1 MKMRNA
7 LWSLCVVLLL
17 TLLLAG
23 CAQTAAP
30 APAADT
36 QNQTAPVIPMSSPED
51 ITPHPI
57 GSSSAPSDTV
67 PASSDVAP
75 ASSDSFPEQPDSE
88 PAPSEE
94 DGIYLLV
101 NGVRLAPG
109 MDYAERKA
117 ALGAPSAPDQALD
130 ACDGSSFGTIHFY
143 PGMTVTENESGVI
156 RGIECSV
163 QFEGESDA
171 ALLGRVGLGATR
183 PEVLAA
189 LGVPENA
196 ASADLDCVLSYR
208 QEGLVVSVC
217 FFDADS
223 PDTVSSIS
231 LTQIDTELP

>member
-1 MKMRNA
+1 MKRILILAAA
-7 LWSLCVVLLL
+7 LLCLS
-17 TLLLAG
+17 A
-23 CAQTAAP
+23 CQAP
-30 APAADT
+30 ASDAPPAESAS
-36 QNQTAPVIPMSSPED
+36 PVVVMSSPEKTAERGQPD
-51 ITPHPI
+51 EQTP
-57 GSSSAPSDTV
+57 SSTSPASQAIPTEPASDTT
-67 PASSDVAP
+67 AATEQSSEAE
-75 ASSDSFPEQPDSE
+75 AAE
-88 PAPSEE
+88 
-94 DGIYLLV
+94 GMYLLV

-109 MDYAERKA
+109 MPYAELKA
-117 ALGAPSAPDQALD
+117 ALGAQTAPDQALD

-183 PEVLAA
+183 AEVLAA

-208 QEGLVVSVC
+208 QEGLEIPVC

-231 LTQIDTELP
+231 LTQIEN

>member
-1 MKMRNA
+1 MKRILILAAA
-7 LWSLCVVLLL
+7 LLCLS
-17 TLLLAG
+17 A
-23 CAQTAAP
+23 CQAP
-30 APAADT
+30 ASDAPPAESAS
-36 QNQTAPVIPMSSPED
+36 PVVVMSSPEKTAERGQAEEQ
-51 ITPHPI
+51 TPSPTPPASQAI
-57 GSSSAPSDTV
+57 PTEPASDTT
-67 PASSDVAP
+67 AATEQSSEAE
-75 ASSDSFPEQPDSE
+75 AAE
-88 PAPSEE
+88 
-94 DGIYLLV
+94 GMYLLV

-109 MDYAERKA
+109 MPYAEVKA
-117 ALGAPSAPDQALD
+117 ALGAQTAPDQALD

-183 PEVLAA
+183 AEVLAA

-208 QEGLVVSVC
+208 QEGLEISVC

-231 LTQIDTELP
+231 LTQIEN

>member
-1 MKMRNA
+1 MKRIVVILAAA
-7 LWSLCVVLLL
+7 LLCLS
-17 TLLLAG
+17 A
-23 CAQTAAP
+23 CQAPASAAP
-30 APAADT
+30 PAESA
-36 QNQTAPVIPMSSPED
+36 APVVVMSSPEKTAERGQPD
-51 ITPHPI
+51 EQ
-57 GSSSAPSDTV
+57 GSSSTSPASQAIPTEPASDTT
-67 PASSDVAP
+67 AP
-75 ASSDSFPEQPDSE
+75 TEQSTE
-88 PAPSEE
+88 AEAAE
-94 DGIYLLV
+94 GMYLLV

-109 MDYAERKA
+109 LPYAEVKA
-117 ALGAPSAPDQALD
+117 ALGAQTAPDQALD

-171 ALLGRVGLGATR
+171 ALLGRVGLGATTA
-183 PEVLAA
+183 EVLAA

-223 PDTVSSIS
+223 PDTVSSIQM
-231 LTQIDTELP
+231 TVLPE